1 MSAISFAEL
10 DVLTGELLPE
20 RAVLSTVNPMGAMG
34 GHGHG
39 HGHGHDG
46 GSSSSSSSSSAVV
59 VGGGGSSHSALVSS
73 ACQAVNGYHG
83 GALAC
88 VPGTTVV
95 F

>member
-1 MSAISFAEL
+1 MSAISFEEL
-10 DVLTGELLPE
+10 DALTGELLPE
-20 RAVLSTVNPMGAMG
+20 RAVLSTVNPMGVMG

-39 HGHGHDG
+39 HGG

-59 VGGGGSSHSALVSS
+59 VGGGGSSHGALVSS
-73 ACQAVNGYHG
+73 ACQAVNGHHG